1 MGATHFSGPV
11 TSTTGFTAS
20 PNPAIGT
27 ANPVAGTVATTF
39 PTYSNVTL
47 TDGTDT
53 TPSATARTWARV
65 FVPHNCTLTGIG
77 YLIGSVG
84 GTDKV
89 IVELKDSAGV
99 SLANSATAGT
109 TVGTTAT
116 MQKVAFTATVA
127 VAGPAYYFIA
137 ATFNGT
143 TARFRT
149 IPAATMEANTQIT
162 GTATS
167 VFGTIAAITP
177 GTTFTADKGPIAF
190 TY

>member
-11 TSTTGFTAS
+11 APTAGHVCS
-20 PNPAIGT
+20 PNPAISPFD
-27 ANPVAGTVATTF
+27 PVANTVATQF
-39 PTYSNVTL
+39 RTYNSVTL

-53 TPSATARTWARV
+53 AFSTTLHFITRV

-99 SLANSATAGT
+99 SLANSSTSGV
-109 TVGTTAT
+109 TVGTAAT
-116 MQKVAFTATVA
+116 MQSVPFTATID
-127 VAGPAYYFIA
+127 VAGPAYYLLVVSA
-137 ATFNGT
+137 NGAT
-143 TARFRT
+143 AKLRT
-149 IPAATMEANTQIT
+149 IPAATMEAST
-162 GTATS
+162 
-167 VFGTIAAITP
+167 TIAGSVTSTALTVAAVTP
-177 GTTFTADKGPIAF
+177 PTTFTADKGPIAF